1 MSDAKSKSITFVATG
16 AVLDAIKSRT
26 ADGTPNSR
34 AVADILEAAVATP
47 AKVASA
53 PAAPAEFNLGM
64 VTVAE
69 LLSELTLRFNQADA
83 GAEQLRAANERAEGA
98 IAAADELRSE
108 RDAATTKLASIRAAI
123 G

>member
-16 AVLDAIKSRT
+16 AVLDAIKART

-34 AVADILEAAVATP
+34 AVADILEAAVTTP
-47 AKVASA
+47 AKVAST

-69 LLSELTLRFNQADA
+69 LLSELALRFTQADA
-83 GAEQLRAANERAEGA
+83 GGEQLRAANERAE
-98 IAAADELRSE
+98 AAEADAERLMGE
-108 RDAATTKLASIRAAI
+108 RDAAVTKLENIRAAI

>member
-34 AVADILEAAVATP
+34 AVADILEAAVAEPVTNIGTP
-47 AKVASA
+47 I
-53 PAAPAEFNLGM
+53 APAEFNLGM

-69 LLSELTLRFNQADA
+69 LLSELALRFAQVDA
-83 GAEQLRAANERAEGA
+83 ASEQLRAANERAEGA
-98 IAAADELRSE
+98 IAAADELRIE